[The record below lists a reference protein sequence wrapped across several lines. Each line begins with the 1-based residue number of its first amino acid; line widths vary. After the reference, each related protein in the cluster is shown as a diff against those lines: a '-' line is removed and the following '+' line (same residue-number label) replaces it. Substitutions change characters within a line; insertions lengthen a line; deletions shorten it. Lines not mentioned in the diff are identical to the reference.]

1 MIDKFM
7 RNPATNSLA
16 VVVLA
21 ALIVSWVLSVIL
33 ISKDTPVSVGRGWY
47 TKLMLLFS
55 LLGVP
60 AVLDLIQTNGIALA
74 FAVITFLILA
84 LNIVVLLL
92 HIMGRISHGLV
103 RDWKKWAVPILAVGG
118 IAVAGYF
125 TYLELTGETVLCG
138 PSSGCDD
145 VQNSKFAVLFDV
157 VPLGMFGLAGYF
169 AILAAWLAW
178 QYGPDALK
186 KTGVLSM
193 WGFCMFGVIFS
204 IYLTFLEPFVI
215 GATCIWCITSAVF
228 MMVLLLVT
236 TPSAQEAFFMDDVL

>member
-1 MIDKFM
+1 M

-21 ALIVSWVLSVIL
+21 ALIVSWILSVIL
-33 ISKDTPVSVGRGWY
+33 ISRDTPVSVGKGWY
-47 TKLMLLFS
+47 TKLILLFS

-92 HIMGRISHGLV
+92 HITGRISYSLV
-103 RDWKKWAVPILAVGG
+103 KDWTKWAVPILAVGG

-125 TYLELTGETVLCG
+125 TYLGLTGETVLCG

-145 VQNSKFAVLFDV
+145 VQNSKFAVLFDI

-169 AILAAWLAW
+169 AILAAWLVW
-178 QYGPDALK
+178 QYGPDVLK
-186 KTGVLSM
+186 KAGVLSM

-215 GATCIWCITSAVF
+215 GATCMWCITSAVF